1 MRLDLALALAALLL
15 AGTPARAFDTRTV
28 TVQDVRAPE
37 LKTYR
42 VMRAGLDAFDA
53 NHALAPDAPEL
64 RFRLH
69 PLSRAAEAGQPAL
82 KLRISLD
89 ASSIPVP
96 LAPDDSFV
104 LPRDARAEM
113 ENGDL
118 VLNRKKGTWRWQPA
132 VFSTGVPPNMRRL
145 GDLRLECRVLVAV
158 MKAERTFWE
167 RALVNTALLSSD
179 WCGVE
184 NITTATATT
193 RTLRSAQL
201 LVGEARIPL
210 PLSRS
215 GTSFQSP
222 IGNRAYSDNTLIAL
236 EVEDDPD

>member
-1 MRLDLALALAALLL
+1 MPMRLDWALAALLL
-15 AGTPARAFDTRTV
+15 AGAPALAAETRTV
-28 TVQDVRAPE
+28 VVQDVRAPE

-42 VMRAGLDAFDA
+42 VMRAGLDSFDA
-53 NHALAPDAPEL
+53 NHALAPEALEL
-64 RFRLH
+64 RFRLR
-69 PLSRAAEAGQPAL
+69 PVSRAAEEGQPAL

-89 ASSIPVP
+89 ASSIPLP

-104 LPRDARAEM
+104 LPRNGQAEA

-118 VLNRKKGTWRWQPA
+118 VLNRKKGAWRWLPE
-132 VFSTGVPPNMRRL
+132 VVSVGVPPTMRRL

-158 MKAERTFWE
+158 MKAERTFLQ
-167 RALVNTALLSSD
+167 RAIVNTALLSSD

-184 NITTATATT
+184 NITTATVTT
-193 RTLRSAQL
+193 RKLKSAHVL
-201 LVGEARIPL
+201 AGDTRILL

-222 IGNRAYSDNTLIAL
+222 IGNRAYADDTLIAL
-236 EVEDDPD
+236 AFANDAE